1 MVTKAFSTEDK
12 NLNTLSVISA
22 RSANYKDIDLSLEL
36 KTSGDVYKK
45 ERAAAV
51 KQSVKNIIMTNYFE
65 KPFDPFFGAN
75 VQGLLFELAND
86 TTGEEIKNNVKSAIE
101 FYEPRAEIINLDV
114 NSLPDNY
121 SISVRL
127 EFKIVNSEQTIVLQ
141 TSLSRLR

>member
-1 MVTKAFSTEDK
+1 
-12 NLNTLSVISA
+12 
-22 RSANYKDIDLSLEL
+22 
-36 KTSGDVYKK
+36 
-45 ERAAAV
+45 
-51 KQSVKNIIMTNYFE
+51 MTNYFE
-65 KPFDPFFGAN
+65 KPFEPFFGAN

-101 FYEPRAEIINLDV
+101 FYEPRAEIINLEV

-127 EFKIVNSEQTIVLQ
+127 EFKIVNSEETIVLQ

>member
-65 KPFDPFFGAN
+65 KPFEPFFGAN

-101 FYEPRAEIINLDV
+101 FYEPRAEIINLEV

-127 EFKIVNSEQTIVLQ
+127 EFKIVNSEETIVLQ

>member
-65 KPFDPFFGAN
+65 KPFEPFFGAN